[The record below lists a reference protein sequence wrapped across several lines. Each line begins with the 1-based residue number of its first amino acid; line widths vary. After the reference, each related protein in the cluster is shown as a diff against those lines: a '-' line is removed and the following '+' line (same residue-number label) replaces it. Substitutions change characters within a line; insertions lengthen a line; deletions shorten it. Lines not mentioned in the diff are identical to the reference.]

1 MASAD
6 LTYSI
11 EVSKYASRDLLGVIR
26 NKPDGDD
33 FSYLLNKQMIL
44 QVLGDPVCLEELT
57 DEEQAEL
64 EGLLILKS

>member
-11 EVSKYASRDLLGVIR
+11 EVSKYDSRDLLGVIR
-26 NKPDGDD
+26 NKPDEDD
-33 FSYLLNKQMIL
+33 LSYLLNKQMIL